1 MRLNRFLSLTAA
13 VGGLLGVGLA
23 LVAAVALRLVGLMG
37 DVPVLGA
44 GLVAGLGIGLLGG
57 VWVEQAE
64 EMRRRDRNRSRRAR
78 GVQPG
83 DDRDPDEERRTRLFG
98 PLAFGL
104 TFLTVG
110 TVAGLSA
117 AQQLAGSSWAPLAG
131 LAWLT
136 LAIAGGAGG
145 VVAGAVWQVVI
156 ERILE
161 ITPPS

>member
-1 MRLNRFLSLTAA
+1 MRVNRFLSLAAA

-23 LVAAVALRLVGLMG
+23 LVAAVALRLVGLTG

-44 GLVAGLGIGLLGG
+44 GLVAGIGIGLLGG

-64 EMRRRDRNRSRRAR
+64 EMQRRDRPPHER
-78 GVQPG
+78 GTPPG
-83 DDRDPDEERRTRLFG
+83 RDRDPDEERRTRLFG

-117 AQQLAGSSWAPLAG
+117 AQQLSTNSTWAPLAG

-145 VVAGAVWQVVI
+145 IVAGAVWQVVI
-156 ERILE
+156 ERLQQIA
-161 ITPPS
+161 PPS